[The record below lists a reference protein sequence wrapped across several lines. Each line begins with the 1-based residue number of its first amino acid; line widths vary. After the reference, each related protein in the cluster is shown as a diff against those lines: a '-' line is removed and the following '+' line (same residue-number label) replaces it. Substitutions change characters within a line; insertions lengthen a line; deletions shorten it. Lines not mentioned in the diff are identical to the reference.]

1 MLSQKV
7 QAFMLCR
14 YLKIVNTV
22 VSSSPILHQ
31 YCSKCFVSTE
41 EQFSVWPFYC
51 VINELSFIER
61 AERQNMIFAGLWYD
75 DSKPYMVTFL
85 KTTKRPHWEQLNQ
98 DINRWLHMVCTFFVI
113 PKPEANFTHIQ
124 LPKMYLAAHLK
135 MFDREFCPN
144 DTKLWLWTEM
154 NTFFSICIGQ
164 FYKMSK
170 LLVLNI

>member
-61 AERQNMIFAGLWYD
+61 TKRQNMIFAGLWYG
-75 DSKPYMVTFL
+75 DSKPSMDTFL
-85 KTTKRPHWEQLNQ
+85 TPLSDTLRKLEDDGITVQPAGLASEPF
-98 DINRWLHMVCTFFVI
+98 VCKV
-113 PKPEANFTHIQ
+113 FTI
-124 LPKMYLAAHLK
+124 AG
-135 MFDREFCPN
+135 
-144 DTKLWLWTEM
+144 T
-154 NTFFSICIGQ
+154 
-164 FYKMSK
+164 
-170 LLVLNI
+170 